1 MRKFLAI
8 NCCIW
13 RIPDETY
20 FQIGGGWGGGG
31 GGREFYRS
39 LEAPHSIL
47 LIS

>member
-1 MRKFLAI
+1 MKHIFKLVG
-8 NCCIW
+8 
-13 RIPDETY
+13 D
-20 FQIGGGWGGGG
+20 GGEG

>member
-13 RIPDETY
+13 RFPDETY

-31 GGREFYRS
+31 GIVS
-39 LEAPHSIL
+39 SIGHL
-47 LIS
+47 KHHIVFF

>member
-1 MRKFLAI
+1 MKHIFKLLG
-8 NCCIW
+8 
-13 RIPDETY
+13 D
-20 FQIGGGWGGGG
+20 GGEGG